1 MLKLLPILFFAA
13 VNISQISIFEIDGIF
28 SNGHINAIQ
37 RYVDENDLRESNL
50 FVIQYNASDT
60 SENSVT
66 ELQELLK
73 DIKTPKAI
81 WVGPNETIV
90 DAGLLKSFDYV
101 GISPGT
107 TIINKLSNNE
117 FEFLDQEGIY
127 EGYMV
132 VGSIGAFIENL
143 GSENIIS
150 NLTSL
155 EGSTP
160 GIVSFDINSDDINEI
175 KFVKPSLYERFYIS
189 ISNPFFTYLFFA
201 LGFALL
207 GLELFAIGRGLMAFI
222 GALLIGFSSMTF
234 TEFGLNY
241 YGLIL
246 FLISFVIFIKILAR
260 GYFGLLGIAAF
271 SILHISSIVMFM
283 NYQLEINNFLMI
295 FCSAIISFFYFVAI
309 PTVIRSRLTTD
320 TSAMSSFGGSTVKI
334 LKMLGDSKALVQFE
348 RNNFVVEIQNNQTFQ
363 LDQEV
368 EVIEI
373 DGKLSI

>member
-189 ISNPFFTYLFFA
+189 ISNTFFTYLFFA

-207 GLELFAIGRGLMAFI
+207 GLELFAIGPGLMAFI

-368 EVIEI
+368 EVTEI

>member
-1 MLKLLPILFFAA
+1 MLKLLPILFIAA
-13 VNISQISIFEIDGIF
+13 VNITQISIFEIDGIF
-28 SNGHINAIQ
+28 SNSHINAIQ
-37 RYVDENDLRESNL
+37 RYIGENDLRETSL

-60 SENSVT
+60 SENSVV
-66 ELQELLK
+66 ELQELLNG
-73 DIKTPKAI
+73 IKTPKAI
-81 WVGPNETIV
+81 WVGPNETTV
-90 DAGLLKSFDYV
+90 DARLLKSFDYV

-107 TIINKLSNNE
+107 TIINKLSSNE
-117 FEFLDQEGIY
+117 FEITNQEGIY
-127 EGYMV
+127 ERYMV

-143 GSENIIS
+143 GSEKIIS
-150 NLTSL
+150 NITS
-155 EGSTP
+155 EKAGTS

-207 GLELFAIGRGLMAFI
+207 GLELFAIGPGLMAFI
-222 GALLIGFSSMTF
+222 GALLIGFSSITF

-246 FLISFVIFIKILAR
+246 FLISFLIFIKILAR
-260 GYFGLLGIAAF
+260 GYFGPLGIAAF
-271 SILHISSIVMFM
+271 SILHISSIVMFS

-295 FCSAIISFFYFVAI
+295 FASSLISFFYFVAI

-320 TSAMSSFGGSTVKI
+320 TSAMSSFKGSKVKI
-334 LKMLGDSKALVQFE
+334 VELLSDNRALVQLE
-348 RNNFVVEIQNNQTFQ
+348 SNNLVVEIENKQSLEVNQK
-363 LDQEV
+363 V
-368 EVIEI
+368 EIAEI

>member
-160 GIVSFDINSDDINEI
+160 GIVSFDINSDDIKEI

-207 GLELFAIGRGLMAFI
+207 GLELFAIGPGLMAFI

-283 NYQLEINNFLMI
+283 NYHLEINNFLMI

-368 EVIEI
+368 EVTEI

>member
-155 EGSTP
+155 DGSTP
-160 GIVSFDINSDDINEI
+160 GIISFDINSDDINEI

-207 GLELFAIGRGLMAFI
+207 GLELFAIGPGLMAFI

-368 EVIEI
+368 EVTEI

>member
-155 EGSTP
+155 GGRTP
-160 GIVSFDINSDDINEI
+160 GIVSFDINSDDIDEI

-207 GLELFAIGRGLMAFI
+207 GLELFAIGPGLMAFI

-234 TEFGLNY
+234 IEFGLNY

-320 TSAMSSFGGSTVKI
+320 TSAMSSFEGSTVKI

-368 EVIEI
+368 EVTEI

>member
-117 FEFLDQEGIY
+117 FEFIDQEGIY
-127 EGYMV
+127 EDYMV

-207 GLELFAIGRGLMAFI
+207 GLELFAIGPGLMAFI

-234 TEFGLNY
+234 IEFGLNY

-368 EVIEI
+368 EVTEI

>member
-28 SNGHINAIQ
+28 ANGHINAIQ

-207 GLELFAIGRGLMAFI
+207 GLELFAIGPGLMAFI

-320 TSAMSSFGGSTVKI
+320 TSAMSSFDGSTVKI
-334 LKMLGDSKALVQFE
+334 LKMLGDSKALVRFE

-368 EVIEI
+368 EVTEI

>member
-28 SNGHINAIQ
+28 SNAHINAIQ
-37 RYVDENDLRESNL
+37 RYVNENDLSESNL

-60 SENSVT
+60 SENGVT

-117 FEFLDQEGIY
+117 FEFIDQEGIY

-155 EGSTP
+155 EGSTL
-160 GIVSFDINSDDINEI
+160 GIVSFDINSNDINEI

-207 GLELFAIGRGLMAFI
+207 GLELFAIGPGLMAFI

-234 TEFGLNY
+234 IEFGLNY

-320 TSAMSSFGGSTVKI
+320 TSAMSSFEGSTVKI

-348 RNNFVVEIQNNQTFQ
+348 RNKFVVEIQNNQTFQ
-363 LDQEV
+363 LDQVV
-368 EVIEI
+368 EVTEI

>member
-13 VNISQISIFEIDGIF
+13 VNISQISIFEIDGVF
-28 SNGHINAIQ
+28 SNSHINAIE
-37 RYVDENDLRESNL
+37 RYVVENDLRESNL

-60 SENSVT
+60 SENGVT

-73 DIKTPKAI
+73 EIKTPKAI

-101 GISPGT
+101 GLSPGT

-117 FEFLDQEGIY
+117 FESIDQEGIY

-155 EGSTP
+155 EGSTH

-207 GLELFAIGRGLMAFI
+207 GLELFAIGPGLMAFI

-320 TSAMSSFGGSTVKI
+320 TSAMSSFEGSTVKI

-348 RNNFVVEIQNNQTFQ
+348 RNKFVVEIQNNQTFQ

-368 EVIEI
+368 EVTEI

>member
-37 RYVDENDLRESNL
+37 RYVDENDLSESNL

-60 SENSVT
+60 SENGVT

-101 GISPGT
+101 GLSPGT

-117 FEFLDQEGIY
+117 FESIDQEGIY

-155 EGSTP
+155 EGSTH

-207 GLELFAIGRGLMAFI
+207 GLELFAIGPGLMAFI

-234 TEFGLNY
+234 NEFGLNY

-320 TSAMSSFGGSTVKI
+320 TSAMSSFEGSTVKI

-348 RNNFVVEIQNNQTFQ
+348 RNKFVVEIRNNQTFQ

-368 EVIEI
+368 EVTEI

>member
-37 RYVDENDLRESNL
+37 RYVDENDLSESNL

-60 SENSVT
+60 SENGVT

-117 FEFLDQEGIY
+117 FEFIDQEGIY

-207 GLELFAIGRGLMAFI
+207 GLELFAIGPGLMAFI

-271 SILHISSIVMFM
+271 SILHTSSIVMFM

-320 TSAMSSFGGSTVKI
+320 TSAMSSFEGSTVKI

-348 RNNFVVEIQNNQTFQ
+348 RNKFVVEIQNNQTFQ

-368 EVIEI
+368 EVTEI

>member
-207 GLELFAIGRGLMAFI
+207 GLELFAIGPGLMAFI

-246 FLISFVIFIKILAR
+246 FMISFVIFIKILAR

-368 EVIEI
+368 EVTEI

>member
-37 RYVDENDLRESNL
+37 RYVDENDLSESNL

-60 SENSVT
+60 SENGVT

-117 FEFLDQEGIY
+117 FEFIDQEGIY

-207 GLELFAIGRGLMAFI
+207 GLELFAIGPGLMAFI

-368 EVIEI
+368 EVTEI

>member
-28 SNGHINAIQ
+28 SKGHINAIQ

-50 FVIQYNASDT
+50 FVIQYNATDT

-207 GLELFAIGRGLMAFI
+207 GLELFAIGPGLMAFI

-368 EVIEI
+368 EVTEI

>member
-207 GLELFAIGRGLMAFI
+207 GLELFAIGPGLMAFI

-368 EVIEI
+368 EVTEI

>member
-50 FVIQYNASDT
+50 FVIQYNAIDT

-207 GLELFAIGRGLMAFI
+207 GLELFAIGPGLMAFI

-368 EVIEI
+368 EVTEI

>member
-90 DAGLLKSFDYV
+90 DARLLKSFDYV

-117 FEFLDQEGIY
+117 FEFIDQEGIY

-207 GLELFAIGRGLMAFI
+207 GLELFAIGPGLMAFI

-368 EVIEI
+368 EVTEI

>member
-117 FEFLDQEGIY
+117 FEFIDQEGIY

-207 GLELFAIGRGLMAFI
+207 GLELFAIGPGLMAFI

-368 EVIEI
+368 EVTEI

>member
-13 VNISQISIFEIDGIF
+13 VNISQISIFEIVGIF

-37 RYVDENDLRESNL
+37 RYVDENDLSESNL

-60 SENSVT
+60 SENGVT

-101 GISPGT
+101 GLSPGT

-117 FEFLDQEGIY
+117 FEFIDQEGIY

-207 GLELFAIGRGLMAFI
+207 GLELFAIGPGLMAFI

-368 EVIEI
+368 EVTEI

>member
-155 EGSTP
+155 KGSTP

-207 GLELFAIGRGLMAFI
+207 GLELFAIGPGLMAFI

-320 TSAMSSFGGSTVKI
+320 TSAMSSFEGSTVKI

>member
-28 SNGHINAIQ
+28 SKGHINAIQ

-207 GLELFAIGRGLMAFI
+207 GLELFAIGPGLMAFI

-320 TSAMSSFGGSTVKI
+320 TSAMSSFEGSTVKI

-368 EVIEI
+368 EVTEI

>member
-37 RYVDENDLRESNL
+37 RYVDENDLSESNL

-117 FEFLDQEGIY
+117 FEFIDQEGIY

-155 EGSTP
+155 KGSTP

-207 GLELFAIGRGLMAFI
+207 GLELFAIGPGLMAFI

-368 EVIEI
+368 EVTEI

>member
-73 DIKTPKAI
+73 EIKTPKAI

-155 EGSTP
+155 EGSTH

-207 GLELFAIGRGLMAFI
+207 GLELFAIGPGLMAFI

-320 TSAMSSFGGSTVKI
+320 TSAMSSFEGSTVKI

-368 EVIEI
+368 EVTEI

>member
-117 FEFLDQEGIY
+117 FEFIDQEGIY

-207 GLELFAIGRGLMAFI
+207 GLELFAIGPGLMAFI

-320 TSAMSSFGGSTVKI
+320 TSAMSSFEGSTVKI
-334 LKMLGDSKALVQFE
+334 LKMLGDSKALVRFE

-368 EVIEI
+368 EVTEI

>member
-28 SNGHINAIQ
+28 SNAHINAIQ
-37 RYVDENDLRESNL
+37 RYVNENDLSESNL

-60 SENSVT
+60 SENGVT

-117 FEFLDQEGIY
+117 FEFIDQEGIY

-155 EGSTP
+155 EGSTH

-207 GLELFAIGRGLMAFI
+207 GLELFAIGPGLMAFI

-234 TEFGLNY
+234 NEFGLNY

-320 TSAMSSFGGSTVKI
+320 TSAMSSFEGSTVKI

-348 RNNFVVEIQNNQTFQ
+348 RNKFVVEIQNNQTFQ

-368 EVIEI
+368 EVTEI

>member
-73 DIKTPKAI
+73 YIKTPKAI

-207 GLELFAIGRGLMAFI
+207 GLELFAIGPGLMAFI

-320 TSAMSSFGGSTVKI
+320 TSAMSSFEGSTVKI

-368 EVIEI
+368 EVTEI

>member
-60 SENSVT
+60 SENGVT

-117 FEFLDQEGIY
+117 FEFIDQEGIY

-207 GLELFAIGRGLMAFI
+207 GLELFAIGPGLMAFI

-334 LKMLGDSKALVQFE
+334 LKMLGDNKALVQFE

-368 EVIEI
+368 EVTEI

>member
-60 SENSVT
+60 SENGVT

-73 DIKTPKAI
+73 DIKIPKAI
-81 WVGPNETIV
+81 WVGPNETTV
-90 DAGLLKSFDYV
+90 DAGLLNSFDYV
-101 GISPGT
+101 GLSPGT
-107 TIINKLSNNE
+107 TIINKLTKND
-117 FEFLDQEGIY
+117 FEFINQEGIY

-143 GSENIIS
+143 GSEEIIS
-150 NLTSL
+150 NITSVK
-155 EGSTP
+155 GGTT
-160 GIVSFDINSDDINEI
+160 GIVTYDINSDDIDEI

-207 GLELFAIGRGLMAFI
+207 GLELFAIGPGLMAFI

-234 TEFGLNY
+234 AEFGLNY

-246 FLISFVIFIKILAR
+246 FLFSFVIFIKILAR
-260 GYFGLLGIAAF
+260 GYFGLLGIVAF
-271 SILHISSIVMFM
+271 SMLHISSIVMFM
-283 NYQLEINNFLMI
+283 DYQLEINNFLMI
-295 FCSAIISFFYFVAI
+295 FCSAIISFFYFIAI

-320 TSAMSSFGGSTVKI
+320 TSAMSSFEGSTVKI

-363 LDQEV
+363 LEQEV
-368 EVIEI
+368 EVTEI

>member
-28 SNGHINAIQ
+28 ANGHINAIQ

-60 SENSVT
+60 SENGVI

-101 GISPGT
+101 GLSPGT
-107 TIINKLSNNE
+107 TVINKLSNNE
-117 FEFLDQEGIY
+117 FEFIDQEGIY

-155 EGSTP
+155 EGSTH

-207 GLELFAIGRGLMAFI
+207 GLELFAIGPGLMAFI

-234 TEFGLNY
+234 IEFGLNY

-320 TSAMSSFGGSTVKI
+320 TSAMSSFEGSTVKI
-334 LKMLGDSKALVQFE
+334 LKMLSDSKALVQFE
-348 RNNFVVEIQNNQTFQ
+348 RTKFVVEIQNNQTFQ

-368 EVIEI
+368 EVTEI

>member
-37 RYVDENDLRESNL
+37 RYVDENDLSESNL

-60 SENSVT
+60 SENGVT

-101 GISPGT
+101 GLSPGT

-117 FEFLDQEGIY
+117 FESIDQEGIY

-155 EGSTP
+155 EGSTH

-207 GLELFAIGRGLMAFI
+207 GLELFAIGPGLMAFI

-234 TEFGLNY
+234 IEFGLNY

-260 GYFGLLGIAAF
+260 GYFGLLGVAAF

-320 TSAMSSFGGSTVKI
+320 TSAMSSFEGSTVKI

-348 RNNFVVEIQNNQTFQ
+348 RNKFVVEIQNNHTFQ

-368 EVIEI
+368 EVTEI

>member
-81 WVGPNETIV
+81 WVGPNETTV

-101 GISPGT
+101 GLSPGT
-107 TIINKLSNNE
+107 TIINKLSYNE
-117 FEFLDQEGIY
+117 FEFIDQEGIY

-155 EGSTP
+155 EGSAP

-207 GLELFAIGRGLMAFI
+207 GLELFAIGPGLMAFI

-234 TEFGLNY
+234 IEFGLNY

-320 TSAMSSFGGSTVKI
+320 TSAMSSFEGSTVKI

-348 RNNFVVEIQNNQTFQ
+348 RNQFVVEIQNNQTFQ

-368 EVIEI
+368 EVTEI